1 MELLAPAG
9 TQDTFLVAIEAGA
22 DAVYLGAPRL
32 NARNLA
38 RDLSLPEIGAMVSY
52 AHERGKKVHIALNSL
67 VRETD
72 LPLLLETLC
81 WLEEIG
87 PDALIVQDLGL
98 IRLAR
103 SFFPSLRLHGST
115 LLSSC
120 NHQGLALLQRYGCTR
135 AVLARE
141 LTLKEIAALARD
153 KQIELEIF
161 IHGAMCFSYSGLCL
175 FSSFFGGKSGLR
187 GTCVQPCRR
196 KFSVAG
202 SQGGGKARSGYFFSM
217 NDLEGLA
224 LVPELK
230 RIGIDSL
237 KIEGRLRS
245 PTYVDRVVR
254 AYRMVIDAP
263 EERVEQAIREAGQL
277 IPEALGRK
285 TSSGFLRSQ
294 QPKGAITPH
303 HSGNMGS
310 YLGRIQSIQ
319 DRPDG
324 RYGLVAVKQ
333 PCRVGDRIRIHD
345 ERSGERVAFT
355 LQAIMVGKTA
365 VAEAQPGQRVAVL
378 LPAALAPARGV
389 IHFDVYRVDSGENA
403 ADLLPPDARE
413 LQPWEPA
420 AERQRR
426 VKARSQSLRRKVL
439 PEGGGDRARS
449 GMARTGGRRMHTAK
463 PELWVRSDTPQL
475 LFQRLP
481 FRPQRFLVNLQK
493 KTVSFAGQLK
503 GLRKGGG
510 PEIIWALP
518 PVVLPAGIDHLQRD
532 IELLIRSGFRS
543 FQIGHLSQ
551 MAFFSGHKV
560 SLFGDYTLNLLN
572 TQALDLVF
580 AEGLLGAQLCIE
592 MDRSCL
598 RQTMEAWR
606 QQLGNRQQRGGKKP
620 LLGLT
625 VYGAPPLFTS
635 RLAADH
641 FVYGRPLLSPK
652 RESFVIEKQ
661 EGGTVTRPQRP
672 FSLLPHQD
680 ELQQVGLAYLVI
692 DLSGL
697 KTGRK
702 DLELVGRCLL
712 GTEKGA
718 PLPSFNYRGTLE

>member
-38 RDLSLPEIGAMVSY
+38 RDLSLPEIGAMVHY
-52 AHERGKKVHIALNSL
+52 AHRRGKKVHIALNSL

-81 WLEEIG
+81 WLEEVG

-103 SFFPSLRLHGST
+103 SFFPDLRLHGST

-120 NHQGLALLQRYGCTR
+120 NRQGLALLQRYGCAR

-230 RIGIDSL
+230 RLGIDSL

-263 EERVEQAIREAGQL
+263 ERDAEQAIREARQL

-310 YLGRIQSIQ
+310 YLGRIQSLQ

-324 RYGLVAVKQ
+324 CYGRVAVKQ

-355 LQAIMVGKTA
+355 LQAITA
-365 VAEAQPGQRVAVL
+365 GPSRVAAAQPGQRVALL
-378 LPAALAPARGV
+378 LPATLGPARGPT
-389 IHFDVYRVDSGENA
+389 HFDVYRVDSGESA

-413 LQPWEPA
+413 LPRWEPA
-420 AERQRR
+420 TERQKQ
-426 VKARSQSLRRKVL
+426 VKAKSQRLRRAII
-439 PEGGGDRARS
+439 PEGTGDRSRS
-449 GMARTGGRRMHTAK
+449 NAAKPDRLFPAAK
-463 PELWVRSDTPQL
+463 PELWVRTDTPQL

-481 FRPQRFLVNLQK
+481 FRPRRVLVNLQK

-518 PVVLPAGIDHLQRD
+518 PVVVPAGIDHLQRD
-532 IELLIRSGFRS
+532 IDILIRSGFRS

-551 MAFFSGHKV
+551 MAFFAGHKV

-580 AEGLLGAQLCIE
+580 SEGLLGAQLCIE
-592 MDRSCL
+592 MDRTCL
-598 RQTMEAWR
+598 HQTMAAWR
-606 QQLGNRQQRGGKKP
+606 QQVGSRQQRGGRKP

-672 FSLLPHQD
+672 FSLLPYQD

-697 KTGRK
+697 KTG
-702 DLELVGRCLL
+702 
-712 GTEKGA
+712 
-718 PLPSFNYRGTLE
+718 